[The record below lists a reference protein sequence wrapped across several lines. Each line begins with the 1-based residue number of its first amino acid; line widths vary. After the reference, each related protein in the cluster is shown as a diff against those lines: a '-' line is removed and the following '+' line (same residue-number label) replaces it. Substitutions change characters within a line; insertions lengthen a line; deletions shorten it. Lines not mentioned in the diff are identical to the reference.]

1 VRRFFQIRYNNK
13 PVDQHLYSSLHEAS
27 GVLVRRRAT
36 ECGVVELDTPAG
48 AVVRRFTFDECE
60 EIIRSSSGTYRSYR
74 YRTIS

>member
-13 PVDQHLYSSLHEAS
+13 PVDQCFYSTIAEAS

-36 ECGVVELDTPAG
+36 ECEVVELDTPAG

-60 EIIRSSSGTYRSYR
+60 EVVRNGSGTV
-74 YRTIS
+74 